1 MKSVNLKCYEAKFNS
16 LNVDDS
22 EEHWILV
29 SSVKAQ
35 VLTISISNDQR
46 YLYEI
51 ENAENRTI
59 VDFDLYQD
67 FISVLYDKNEI
78 QVFNIS
84 TKENVFRTIVKDS
97 TDLVTGIF
105 YVPNFDL
112 PEEDLIDFSDN
123 QPLTH

>member
-1 MKSVNLKCYEAKFNS
+1 M
-16 LNVDDS
+16 
-22 EEHWILV
+22 
-29 SSVKAQ
+29 
-35 VLTISISNDQR
+35 LTISISNDQR

-84 TKENVFRTIVKDS
+84 TKENVFRTIFKDS